1 MLVQYLTK
9 RTSFFEQDAEFVLAV
24 WDLKKKEKF
33 YFFIDCSKYFLNLR
47 RILL

>member
-9 RTSFFEQDAEFVLAV
+9 KTSFFEQDAEFVLAV
-24 WDLKKKEKF
+24 WDLKKEKF

-47 RILL
+47 RNLL